1 MEVPTGVVSTWAPG
15 NTVLIHPPVQG
26 VWVHFTVSWVSRIHD
41 PAVTIQHSPVLILRM
56 VSSTNIKSLK
66 KLHHKVTWN
75 KCHSGSLFSYLNVLS
90 FLSWSRIGSQ
100 QQLNQKKTTVLRNKK
115 KILIPAKAV
124 PGCDCGERLG
134 INGTSASQVTSHCIC
149 WATQWLIRQPS
160 DVVLLQYRR
169 TAYMSN
175 TMMNSSHLSPVAHE
189 TSFLQIATDCLHRF
203 PIFITYF

>member
-100 QQLNQKKTTVLRNKK
+100 QQLNQKKNPQSSEIKKNTDPCESCSRLWLWWEARN
-115 KILIPAKAV
+115 
-124 PGCDCGERLG
+124 
-134 INGTSASQVTSHCIC
+134 
-149 WATQWLIRQPS
+149 QW
-160 DVVLLQYRR
+160 D
-169 TAYMSN
+169 
-175 TMMNSSHLSPVAHE
+175 
-189 TSFLQIATDCLHRF
+189 
-203 PIFITYF
+203 